1 MSHIYTSRCFLSLSP
16 TSRFVPVSPRFDRI
30 PNGVYMVPTTMCMM
44 DCLRCKQGF
53 SEVVGLRVA
62 ETAEVWRLRA
72 LIVAS
77 VLFVRWLSQL
87 RTKMME

>member
-1 MSHIYTSRCFLSLSP
+1 
-16 TSRFVPVSPRFDRI
+16 
-30 PNGVYMVPTTMCMM
+30 MM
-44 DCLRCKQGF
+44 DCLRYKQGF